1 MSHPLGKINNEEVLN
16 TIGFSTSRQEF
27 ESLPGAKLSGIDQNK
42 FIQGQQVYP
51 VKNLIAD
58 KGKGF
63 ACLI

>member
-42 FIQGQQVYP
+42 FI
-51 VKNLIAD
+51 
-58 KGKGF
+58 
-63 ACLI
+63 